1 MPQKKHAINKAINWS
16 SGFNTYKINNCN
28 IHTIMKQQQ
37 TETTKSVI
45 NLAAIDIGSNAARI
59 LIKSAENTPSGISTC
74 KLQFLRIP
82 IRLGMDVFCKGMIG
96 DKREKMLLRTMK
108 IFRQLMILYN
118 VDDYRICATSAFR
131 DAKNSKKILK
141 YVKARTHLDI
151 EVITGTEE
159 ARIIRDN
166 CPSTGNA
173 LYMDVGG
180 GSTELSLVRDGQLV
194 DIRSFNIG
202 TIRLLNELITPDDW
216 NNMMTQIQ
224 EMTKGI
230 ENITI
235 IGSGGNINK
244 LYRLTHKSNKKKNE
258 VSTDDLRKITLQLS
272 QLSVEERMEKFALNS
287 SRADVIVPAAQ
298 LFVMVAGIV
307 KAPSIH
313 VLNVG
318 LVDGIINEMA
328 KKLLAAPEDDIK
340 TEDDNKEDSVD

>member
-1 MPQKKHAINKAINWS
+1 MKEKENDKNTPCTAEKA
-16 SGFNTYKINNCN
+16 
-28 IHTIMKQQQ
+28 
-37 TETTKSVI
+37 VL

-59 LIKSAENTPSGISTC
+59 LIKSVESAPEGLRSC

-82 IRLGMDVFCKGMIG
+82 IRLGIDVFSKGMIG

-131 DAKNSKKILK
+131 DAENSKKILK

-180 GSTELSLVRDGQLV
+180 GSTELSLVSDGHLV
-194 DIRSFNIG
+194 DTRSFNIG
-202 TIRLLNELITPDDW
+202 TIRLLNDQITPDDW
-216 NNMMTQIQ
+216 NRMMTQVQ
-224 EMTKGI
+224 ELTSGVD
-230 ENITI
+230 NISI

-244 LYRLTHKSNKKKNE
+244 LYRLIHKSNKKKN
-258 VSTDDLRKITLQLS
+258 VVATDDLRKMFMQLS
-272 QLSVEERMEKFALNS
+272 QLSLQERMDKYGLSAN
-287 SRADVIVPAAQ
+287 RADVIVPAAQ
-298 LFVMVAGIV
+298 LFIMVAGIV
-307 KAPSIH
+307 KAASIH
-313 VLNVG
+313 VPNVG

-328 KKLLAAPEDDIK
+328 KKSFKIDDDSCCSEGE
-340 TEDDNKEDSVD
+340 TEDEA